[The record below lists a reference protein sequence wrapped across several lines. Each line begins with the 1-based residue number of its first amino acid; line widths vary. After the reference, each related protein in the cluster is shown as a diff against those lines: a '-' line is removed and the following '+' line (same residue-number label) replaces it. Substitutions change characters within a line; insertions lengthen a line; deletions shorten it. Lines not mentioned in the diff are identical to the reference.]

1 MNEDYKSDL
10 MELNTKI
17 LSDLIISKLKA
28 EIMKFFDEIPIYL
41 SFVTEMIQ

>member
-10 MELNTKI
+10 MKLNIKI

-28 EIMKFFDEIPIYL
+28 EMMKYLMKFP
-41 SFVTEMIQ
+41 